1 MTFNIM
7 MKIKSLAKK
16 SRKSVKEKLV
26 IENIKRR
33 NKEGIQQTPKFMEQM
48 RSELKKYQEYEKDR
62 EHTKT

>member
-1 MTFNIM
+1 M